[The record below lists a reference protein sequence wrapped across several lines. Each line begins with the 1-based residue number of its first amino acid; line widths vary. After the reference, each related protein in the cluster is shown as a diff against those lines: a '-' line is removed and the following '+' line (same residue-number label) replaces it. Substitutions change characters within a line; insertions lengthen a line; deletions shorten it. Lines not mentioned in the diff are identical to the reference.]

1 MELITSRNNEKI
13 KYAVKLRD
21 SSSFRKEMCEY
32 FIEGARLC
40 SDAAKS
46 NVEIITAFVTENA
59 LRKYAEYFCDV
70 ESVCKN
76 CFTVSEEVSEKLSD
90 TKNSQGIFCVC
101 KMLDKNTNIGKI
113 KNNKKYV
120 ALDDISNPSNFGAI
134 CRTAEALGIEGIIV
148 GGGCDIYNPKVQR
161 ASMGSLF
168 RLDVYECDE
177 LPVFLASLKE
187 CGMKIYST
195 VPDGDA
201 LPITEA
207 DMSDGVVCVVG
218 NEGNGV
224 CENTKNVSTAL
235 ITIPMKGR
243 AESFNASA
251 AASITMWEMMR

>member
-21 SSSFRKEMCEY
+21 SSSFRKECGEY

-46 NVEIITAFVTENA
+46 GVEIITAYVTDNA

-70 ESVCKN
+70 ENACKN
-76 CFTVSEEVSEKLSD
+76 CFTVSEEVSEKMSD
-90 TKNSQGIFCVC
+90 TKNPQGIFCVC
-101 KMLDKNTNIGKI
+101 KMLDKNINIGKI

-134 CRTAEALGIEGIIV
+134 CRTAEALGVEGIIV

-161 ASMGSLF
+161 ASMGALF
-168 RLDVYECDE
+168 RLGVYECDK
-177 LPVFLASLKE
+177 LSQVLSTLKGS
-187 CGMKIYST
+187 GMKIYAT
-195 VPDGDA
+195 VPDCDA

-207 DMSDGVVCVVG
+207 DMSDGVVCVIG

-224 CENTKNVSTAL
+224 CEETKSVSTAL
-235 ITIPMKGR
+235 VTIPMKGR